1 MLLTEFVEFIF
12 VYVFFYPLCMSYLW
26 MFGAAMYYA
35 RYEFRK
41 PGHDAPPVFAD
52 PPLVS
57 ILVPCFNE
65 AERISECI
73 DQLARLEYPN
83 YEVLAINDGSSD
95 NTGEVLERLAE
106 QYSFMRVL
114 HLASNQ
120 GKATGLNT
128 GAVAAR
134 GQFIVCIDGDALLD
148 RHAISWLM
156 FHFLSSPRVG
166 AVTGNPRVRT
176 RSTLIGRIQVGE
188 FSAMIG
194 LLKRAQRIY
203 GRLFTV
209 SGVCSAFR
217 KSALHRVGY
226 WNPATQTEDIDVSW
240 RLQIAHWDIR
250 FEPRAICWTLMPE
263 TLKGLMRQ
271 RLRWAIGGGEA
282 VKTYFRQV
290 ATWKC
295 RRMWGIY
302 VEYMMSVFWAYCML
316 FVILVWLLQPFF
328 SFLSGLPSVPWIPG
342 WQGVLL
348 GFTCMLQFGVSMF
361 FDRKYDFELFRSWLF
376 TIWYPVAYWTL
387 NCGISIVAFP
397 KAMFGKKVRQG
408 RWHTLDRGIQHSRR
422 TA

>member
-26 MFGAAMYYA
+26 MFGAAIYYA

-65 AERISECI
+65 AERIGECI
-73 DQLARLEYPN
+73 GQLSRLEYPN

-188 FSAMIG
+188 FSAIIG

-203 GRLFTV
+203 GKLFTV

-226 WNPATQTEDIDVSW
+226 WNPATQAEDIDVSW
-240 RLQIAHWDIR
+240 RLQIAHWDVR

-376 TIWYPVAYWTL
+376 TIWYPVAYWTI

-397 KAMFGKKVRQG
+397 KAMFGKKSG
-408 RWHTLDRGIQHSRR
+408 HWHTLDRGIQHSRR